1 MEKSRKFRTYTTKRI
16 SLLVCVSLLAGL
28 LLSGCG
34 FFGKSVPNPNCGMYE
49 AVSATAYGMEM
60 DITDMFDDGVQ
71 IELKEKGK
79 AKFYF
84 SGEDYNLKWKVEDD
98 GDFEAEGIGV
108 ELEGKLWNG
117 ELYLED
123 VMDSGIDIKFVCED
137 LVDQDADDQAG
148 DADAGAGK
156 SGKNGKNGKPG
167 KGGKHLENPADATEA
182 DGETDGAADGGK
194 NGKPGKKGKGRFGGD
209 DGAEEGVIGADYVA
223 ANDFVGDWEGFIVI
237 DEEDLSD
244 EWTDRVTQ
252 VYARFLFDEKGNLQ
266 TYLRDMFPEDIYFR
280 NLDAQLGEAGTVIN
294 WEGEFL
300 DGTFSGRMETP
311 DNGRIEMEADVVN
324 GKGKKVGSFRLY
336 LQHLDTDWPTGK
348 TLNLNKMA
356 TVGYDVVI
364 QNMGKLSGMSLEDRL
379 SEWAK
384 IMPNGSVNIRQLP
397 DAELFTTSDYNR
409 VW

>member
-1 MEKSRKFRTYTTKRI
+1 MEKSRKIRTTTTKRI
-16 SLLVCVSLLAGL
+16 SLLVCASLLAGL

-34 FFGKSVPNPNCGMYE
+34 LFGKSVPNPNCGMYE

-148 DADAGAGK
+148 DADAGSGK
-156 SGKNGKNGKPG
+156 SGKNGKKKPG
-167 KGGKHLENPADATEA
+167 AHLENPAGATEA
-182 DGETDGAADGGK
+182 DGAADGEADGGK
-194 NGKPGKKGKGRFGGD
+194 NGKGGKKGKGRFGGD

-237 DEEDLSD
+237 DEEDLPD
-244 EWTDRVTQ
+244 EWTDRITQ

-294 WEGEFL
+294 WEGEFM
-300 DGTFSGRMETP
+300 DGSFSGRMESP
-311 DNGRIEMEADVVN
+311 ENGMITMEADVVDNN
-324 GKGKKVGSFRLY
+324 GSKIGSFRLF

-384 IMPNGSVNIRQLP
+384 IMPNGSLNIRQLP

-409 VW
+409 IW